1 MIIGKNR
8 SFRYIPDFTRCEKG
22 INGNMRGNTSDS
34 LPLGFSTGSYTGFPQ
49 LIHRKKTEIARKAIS
64 L

>member
-8 SFRYIPDFTRCEKG
+8 SFRYIPDFTRSEKG
-22 INGNMRGNTSDS
+22 INGNMRGNTADS
-34 LPLGFSTGSYTGFPQ
+34 LPFGFSTGSYTGFPQ
-49 LIHRKKTEIARKAIS
+49 LIHTKKTEIARKAIS